1 MPQVWNNILLCIF
14 ALVISINCFAQDFT
28 EEFESL
34 INTEKPNLLPEKMLI
49 TQRILWGEKGLFR
62 KTGIAKL
69 SIENREKELIIRE
82 KMLKAHQI
90 IGYITFA
97 GMIYQGILGGKMY
110 NGDYSVYDTHK
121 TLGKVVSASYFTGAG
136 LSLFTPPP
144 LVSRERE
151 GLNNIKL
158 HKIFA
163 NIHVPAMII
172 TNIYADKQ
180 NDADKYREI
189 HKVPLFFC
197 YDFNNT
203 TTMRIIARFILT
215 SVT

>member
-1 MPQVWNNILLCIF
+1 MLQIKKKILLSIL
-14 ALVISINCFAQDFT
+14 ALVLGINCFAQDFT
-28 EEFESL
+28 EEFQNL
-34 INTEKPNLLPEKMLI
+34 INTEKPSLLPKKMLI

-69 SIENREKELIIRE
+69 SIENREKELIVRE

-90 IGYITFA
+90 IGYVTFA
-97 GMIYQGILGGKMY
+97 AMIYQGILGGKMY

-121 TLGKVVSASYFTGAG
+121 TLGKIVTTAYFTGAG

-144 LVSRERE
+144 LVSREKE

-180 NDADKYREI
+180 HEADKYREI
-189 HKVPLFFC
+189 HKVSAYTAFASYSFAMISIIL
-197 YDFNNT
+197 DF
-203 TTMRIIARFILT
+203 
-215 SVT
+215 

>member
-1 MPQVWNNILLCIF
+1 MLQIKKNILLSLL
-14 ALVISINCFAQDFT
+14 ALVLSINCFAQDFT
-28 EEFESL
+28 EEFENL
-34 INTEKPNLLPEKMLI
+34 INTEKPSLLPEKMLI

-69 SIENREKELIIRE
+69 SVKNREKELIVRE

-90 IGYITFA
+90 IGYVTFA

-121 TLGKVVSASYFTGAG
+121 TLGKIVTASYFTGAG

-144 LVSRERE
+144 LVSRDRE

-172 TNIYADKQ
+172 TNVYADKQ
-180 NDADKYREI
+180 YEDDKYREI
-189 HKVPLFFC
+189 HKVSAYTAFASYSFAMISIIL
-197 YDFNNT
+197 DF
-203 TTMRIIARFILT
+203 
-215 SVT
+215 